1 MKERMEIDRCIVLS
15 RVNGNAA
22 IKGSPGMLAIL

>member
-1 MKERMEIDRCIVLS
+1 MKERMEIDCCIVLS

-22 IKGSPGMLAIL
+22 IKGDPDMLATL